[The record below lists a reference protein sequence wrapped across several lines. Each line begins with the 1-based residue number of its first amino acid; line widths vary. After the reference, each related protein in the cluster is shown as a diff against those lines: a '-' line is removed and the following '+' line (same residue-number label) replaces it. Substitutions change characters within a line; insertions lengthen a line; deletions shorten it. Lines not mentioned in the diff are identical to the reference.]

1 VAAKA
6 DHACKRRAGREP
18 AGHQPQGR
26 ERTLRK
32 IDVFTHIWPQP
43 YFDALQKVIGPMSN
57 MPRRVAAIPMITNMD
72 RRFEVMDMFGED
84 YCQVLSLAAPPLEEH
99 ATPEQALELSKIGSD
114 AMAEICR
121 KHPDR
126 FPGFIASAPIS
137 NPDKVIE
144 ESRRAVEELGAC
156 ALQIYTNVND
166 RPLDLLQFEAF
177 WAYAAEADIPVFVHP
192 HRTADFPDYMTEDK
206 SQYEIWWTFGWPYE
220 TSAMMARLVF
230 SKIFDRLPN
239 LKVVT
244 HHAGGMV
251 PFFEGR
257 VGPGWSQIGK
267 RTSHA
272 DYTTLLGE
280 LKRPHLDYFKDFYAD
295 TATFGSRR
303 AIEHAID
310 FFGLDRVVFASDAP
324 FDPEGGPMY
333 IRETIKILDGPHFTD
348 AERQAIYE
356 DNPRRLL
363 KLTR

>member
-1 VAAKA
+1 V
-6 DHACKRRAGREP
+6 
-18 AGHQPQGR
+18 
-26 ERTLRK
+26 RK
-32 IDVFTHIWPQP
+32 IDVFTHIWPPP

-57 MPRRVAAIPMITNMD
+57 MARRVAAIPMITDID
-72 RRFEVMDMFGED
+72 RRFEVMDTFGED
-84 YCQVLSLAAPPLEEH
+84 YCQILSLAAPPLEEH
-99 ATPEQALELSKIGSD
+99 ATPEQALELSRIASD
-114 AMAEICR
+114 ALAEICQEY
-121 KHPDR
+121 PDR
-126 FPGFIASAPIS
+126 FPGFIASPPLS
-137 NPDKVIE
+137 NPEKAVD

-156 ALQIYTNVND
+156 ALQVYTNVKGK
-166 RPLDLLQFEAF
+166 PLDLPEFAPF
-177 WAYAAEADIPVFVHP
+177 WDYAAEADVPVFLHP
-192 HRTADFPDYMTEDK
+192 HRNADFPDYRSEEK

-220 TSAMMARLVF
+220 TSAAMARLVF
-230 SKIFDRLPN
+230 SKTFDRLPN

-280 LKRPHLDYFKDFYAD
+280 LKRPHLYYFKMFYAD

-303 AIEHAID
+303 AIKHAID
-310 FFGLDRVVFASDAP
+310 FFGIERIVFASDAP

-333 IRETIKILDGPHFTD
+333 IRETVDILDGPHFTD

-363 KLTR
+363 KLPK